1 MQPSPPEPAE
11 GGTPLLLDTTVL
23 NNFLKV
29 GRLPLLRGLF
39 PASLRV
45 TGHVYDELKAGGM
58 ETPIRKGA
66 AEGWLRLVTPESGR
80 ETTLYDEYSQSLG
93 PGEAASLAIAVCRGW
108 ALATDDRAAR
118 HAARAAGVAITG
130 SVGILILAVRAG
142 AITRPEGDQLL
153 QQMRR
158 HGYRF
163 PLDTLDGL
171 L

>member
-1 MQPSPPEPAE
+1 MQPSPPGPGE
-11 GGTPLLLDTTVL
+11 GRTPLLLDTTVL

-29 GRLPLLRGLF
+29 GCLPLLRELF

-45 TGHVYDELKAGGM
+45 AAQVYDELKAGGM
-58 ETPIRKGA
+58 ETLIRNGVTQ
-66 AEGWLRLVTPESGR
+66 GWLRLVTPDTGR
-80 ETTLYDEYSQSLG
+80 ETTLYGEYSQSLG

-130 SVGILILAVRAG
+130 SVGILILAVQAG
-142 AITRPEGDQLL
+142 AITRQEGNQLL

-163 PLDTLDGL
+163 PLGTLDRL